1 MQTRIRL
8 IIADDHAVFRQGLR
22 SLLLVYDDMR
32 VVAEVDTAERLLPTV
47 ISTPCDVLLLDL
59 QMDRWV
65 GEEIERLARVTP
77 VLVLTASEHIEDAM
91 AALRTGAKAIVQKR
105 FAVETL
111 AEAIRAVADGLV
123 WVPPVLQAE
132 LAARSATLDAQRL
145 TARESE
151 VVKCVANGLRNAE
164 IAEELSITQGT
175 VKTHLNNIFH
185 KLGLRDRVEVA
196 VYSLRRDPIQ
206 SHDRKR

>member
-22 SLLLVYDDMR
+22 SLLLVYDYMR
-32 VVAEVDTAERLLPTV
+32 VVAEVDCAERLLPTV
-47 ISTPCDVLLLDL
+47 ITTPCDVLLLDL

-65 GEEIERLARVTP
+65 GEEIERLARITQ
-77 VLVLTASEHIEDAM
+77 VLVLTASERIEDAM
-91 AALRTGAKAIVQKR
+91 AALHAGAKAVVQKR

-111 AEAIRAVADGLV
+111 AQAIGAVADGLV
-123 WVPPVLQAE
+123 WIPPVLQVE
-132 LAARSATLDAQRL
+132 LAAQSGPLEAQRL
-145 TARESE
+145 TAREAE
-151 VVKCVANGLRNAE
+151 IVKCVASGLRNAE
-164 IAEELSITQGT
+164 IAEQLSISQGT

-185 KLGLRDRVEVA
+185 KLGFRDRVEVA

-206 SHDRKR
+206 PQDRKR